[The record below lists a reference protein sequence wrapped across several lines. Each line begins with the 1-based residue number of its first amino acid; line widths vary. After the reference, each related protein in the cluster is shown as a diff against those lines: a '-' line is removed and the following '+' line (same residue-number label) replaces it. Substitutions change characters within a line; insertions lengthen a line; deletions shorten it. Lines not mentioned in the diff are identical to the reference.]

1 MTKTD
6 EGKQSEQSSDAL
18 RNVNFA
24 RSLMPRSSKA
34 AFMPTKSRK
43 FCGTAKPVVSLV
55 LRDISV
61 SKRGVE
67 QPQVIIYTLFVVILT
82 LSGIYVGFTFL
93 GGIDVTLDFQDYAS
107 RLNTSS
113 SRMIFSP
120 QCFAQE
126 MQYTKG
132 GTFHQVNSGIIDW
145 VKFNATTV
153 IQSSCLANEVAW
165 AKLESVDT
173 GKFEKIVWSCGALPR
188 CDVPAADQLNSQWRQ
203 APRSFYVL

>member
-1 MTKTD
+1 M
-6 EGKQSEQSSDAL
+6 KQITTNTNKEK
-18 RNVNFA
+18 
-24 RSLMPRSSKA
+24 SLMPSASSRA
-34 AFMPTKSRK
+34 AITLRLTPVNRK
-43 FCGTAKPVVSLV
+43 
-55 LRDISV
+55 
-61 SKRGVE
+61 GVE

-107 RLNTSS
+107 RLNTAS

-203 APRSFYVL
+203 APRSFYVLVDVDGNLDRGILTVRLKE